1 MDRVPSDLGFQLAT
15 GTNRSITG
23 TRCGDRDPVV
33 TRPLGAGLAVAVT
46 ALTADGRAEPVRLS
60 RCRRWGLDPA
70 SALARAGAATT
81 ALAAER
87 RLWRLGNGCWLTL
100 LRAGPFTTGL
110 VIDLAHRVP
119 DGHGHG
125 LLAAPDPRTLAVISS
140 PRALDRAR
148 IDRAVALLGGLA
160 GLGPGTIRGLIQFHP
175 AGEFAIFGGDR
186 NRPDHQLP

>member
-1 MDRVPSDLGFQLAT
+1 MDHVHPDLGFQLVT
-15 GTNRSITG
+15 GTNRSTTR

-33 TRPLGAGLAVAVT
+33 TWPLGSGLALAVT

-60 RCRRWGLDPA
+60 RCRRWGLDPP

-87 RLWRLGNGCWLTL
+87 HLWRVGNGCWLTL

-119 DGHGHG
+119 EGDGHG
-125 LLAAPDPRTLAVISS
+125 LLAAPDPGTLAVVSYR
-140 PRALDRAR
+140 RALDGAR
-148 IDRAVALLGGLA
+148 LDRAVAVLGGLA
-160 GLGPGTIRGLIQFHP
+160 GLGPGTIPGLIQFHP
-175 AGEFAIFGGDR
+175 AGEFAIFGRGR